1 MGSLMANG
9 SSTETLN
16 VLSEVEAQERAGR
29 VSDVG
34 YVLSLSLS
42 KGSPTYTGSITVRF
56 NLAEPADGD
65 VP

>member
-1 MGSLMANG
+1 MANG
-9 SSTETLN
+9 SNTEALN

-34 YVLSLSLS
+34 YVLSLSLT
-42 KGSPTYTGSITVRF
+42 KGSPTYDGVDQRSVQ
-56 NLAEPADGD
+56 AGGAGGGD